1 MRTTSLFVYSLSGT
15 LFEGE
20 VSGVT
25 VPGEDGEL
33 TVLPTHAPIVTAL
46 KNGKILAHTSDSDG
60 GREFFIESGFVYAD
74 QKSVVCLVT
83 ETKP

>member
-1 MRTTSLFVYSLSGT
+1 MKSTSLFIYALTGT
-15 LFEGE
+15 LFEGD

-33 TVLPTHAPIVTAL
+33 TILPTHTPIVTAL
-46 KNGKILAHTSDSDG
+46 KNGKIHAHTNDG

-83 ETKP
+83 QTS